1 MLAHEQKEQ
10 HMQDSQNQLN
20 QYEAE
25 GDSFLDRIITGDEI
39 CCHYYE
45 LGSKWQ
51 SVEWQR
57 VNSSLRE
64 KVQDAA
70 LSG

>member
-25 GDSFLDRIITGDEI
+25 GDSFLSRVITGDDMW
-39 CCHYYE
+39 CHHYE
-45 LGSKWQ
+45 TKSKWQ
-51 SVEWQR
+51 CI
-57 VNSSLRE
+57 
-64 KVQDAA
+64 
-70 LSG
+70 